1 MNLCYML
8 DDTTFKSYNGQCF
21 TNTNNLETRDEIT
34 NTHNYVCHTKVII
47 QRNYGSLGS
56 INLYL

>member
-1 MNLCYML
+1 
-8 DDTTFKSYNGQCF
+8 
-21 TNTNNLETRDEIT
+21 LETRDEIT